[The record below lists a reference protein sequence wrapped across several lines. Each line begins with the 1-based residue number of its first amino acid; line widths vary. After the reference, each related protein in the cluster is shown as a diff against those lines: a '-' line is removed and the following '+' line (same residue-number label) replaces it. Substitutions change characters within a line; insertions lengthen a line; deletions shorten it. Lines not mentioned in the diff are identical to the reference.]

1 MFALNRKLSVILLVS
16 FAAVSSFADTV
27 YWKGNNSDA
36 GLGFYSEYGWDKM
49 PSASDD
55 VVIDEAYIKTEGNGY
70 LVDGFWNSD
79 TTWNSLTLNYT
90 NANKKINSNANG
102 PVQITITTDLKKLGA
117 GTAQFAMGLA
127 NTVFNLNVGG
137 NIIVGKDK
145 DTNGGVLDLGTS
157 NSNTTADWGGPLDT
171 LTVGKDIIVY
181 NSSTLNMN
189 VYNRNGTSSY
199 YDPDVLIKGLIQG
212 VGSGTPDYIN
222 PTFYLLNVNPAELT
236 SDVRSIISVEGFS
249 GNGVVNVANYS
260 TSEYAIN
267 SVIYLR
273 SEKELSYTFE
283 GWTFDAGKDFNS
295 NIKLKIVKDGI
306 GTQIFSG
313 TQLKFSGGVEVLGG
327 TLAFNGN
334 AGGRDTSHGDLTM
347 RGGKL
352 SYMVKDAAN
361 TGKSYMTFENLVYS
375 DGTISLQVASDSVDK
390 VLLTGTLV
398 AADASN
404 KGVVKIELVG
414 EDLSYFESDYRLL
427 IGMGTS
433 SSDYDDGDFM
443 ITNLDESKYS
453 ANFDLRDDGL
463 YLKLDV
469 IPEPA
474 AVCSIFG
481 VVALAL
487 AAHGRR
493 KK

>member
-1 MFALNRKLSVILLVS
+1 
-16 FAAVSSFADTV
+16 
-27 YWKGNNSDA
+27 
-36 GLGFYSEYGWDKM
+36 M

-55 VVIDEAYIKTEGNGY
+55 VVIDETYITTEGNGY
-70 LVDGFWNSD
+70 LVDGFWSSD
-79 TTWNSLTLNYT
+79 TTWNSLTLNYDT
-90 NANKKINSNANG
+90 VSKKLNSNVGG
-102 PVQITITTDLKKLGA
+102 PISITILNDVVKTGA
-117 GTAQFAMGLA
+117 GTAQFAMGAA

-157 NSNTTADWGGPLDT
+157 KPNTTTDWGGPLDT

-189 VYNRNGTSSY
+189 VYNRKGTSSY
-199 YDPDVLIKGLIQG
+199 SDPDVLIRGLIQG
-212 VGSGTPDYIN
+212 VGSGFPNYIN
-222 PTFYLLNVNPAELT
+222 PRFSLLTVSPAELT

-283 GWTFDAGKDFNS
+283 GWTSDAGTNFNS

-313 TQLKFSGGVEVLGG
+313 TKLMFSGGVEVLGG

-334 AGGRDTSHGDLTM
+334 ADGRDTSHGDLTM
-347 RGGKL
+347 RGGKF
-352 SYMVKDAAN
+352 SYMVNDAAN

-375 DGTISLQVASDSVDK
+375 DGTISLQVALDSVDK

-398 AADASN
+398 AADVSN

-414 EDLSYFESDYRLL
+414 GDLSYFESDYRLL
-427 IGMGTS
+427 IGMGTA

-493 KK
+493 RK

>member
-1 MFALNRKLSVILLVS
+1 MVS

-55 VVIDEAYIKTEGNGY
+55 VVIDETYITTEGNGY
-70 LVDGFWNSD
+70 LVDGFWSVD

-90 NANKKINSNANG
+90 SVSKKLNSNAGG
-102 PVQITITTDLKKLGA
+102 PINVSIVNDVVKTGA

-157 NSNTTADWGGPLDT
+157 NSNATTDWGGPLDT
-171 LTVGKDIIVY
+171 LFVGKDIIAY

-189 VYNRNGTSSY
+189 VYNRKGTSSY
-199 YDPDVLIKGLIQG
+199 YDPDVLIGGLIQG

-273 SEKELSYTFE
+273 SEKGLSYTFE
-283 GWTFDAGKDFNS
+283 GWTFDAGKNFNS

-306 GTQIFSG
+306 GTQIFS
-313 TQLKFSGGVEVLGG
+313 TAQLKFSGGVEILGG
-327 TLAFNGN
+327 TLTFNG
-334 AGGRDTSHGDLTM
+334 AAEGRDTSHGDLTM

-352 SYMVKDAAN
+352 SYMVRTDDQN
-361 TGKSYMTFENLVYS
+361 GKSYLTFENLVYS
-375 DGTISLQVASDSVDK
+375 DGTISLQVAPDSVDK